1 MPEASTADRKI
12 SLITGA
18 SRGIG
23 AATALKLAANGSD
36 IIVNY
41 RSKGSRAEE
50 VVSGVEQL
58 GRRAISIQADLTN
71 PSDVER
77 MLDKVGQV
85 FGRLDVLILNASG
98 GLEKGKAED
107 YAMLLNHDAQLQTAR
122 LATKLMGSGGRIVF
136 VTSHWAHFYGEKPV
150 LPGYELVARSKHA
163 GEQALR
169 GYTSELDSLG
179 ISLVVISGDAI
190 EGTITLRLLKRSNP
204 GLIQHCKNER
214 GLLPTVQEF
223 ADVIATAAL
232 NEALSS
238 GHTIFVGTT
247 D

>member
-1 MPEASTADRKI
+1 MLERSTANRKI

-23 AATALKLAANGSD
+23 AATALKLAASGSD

-41 RSKGSRAEE
+41 RSKSARAEE
-50 VVSGVEQL
+50 VVSAVEQL

-71 PSDVER
+71 PNDVER
-77 MLDKVGQV
+77 MLDQVGQV

-107 YAMLLNHDAQLQTAR
+107 YAMLLNQDAQLHTAR
-122 LATKLMGSGGRIVF
+122 SATRLMGSGGRIVF

-169 GYTSELDSLG
+169 AYASELDSRG

-190 EGTITLRLLKRSNP
+190 EGTITLRLLERSNP
-204 GLIQHCKNER
+204 GLREQHKSET
-214 GLLPTVQEF
+214 GLLPTLQEF
-223 ADVIATAAL
+223 ADVIVEAAL
-232 NEALSS
+232 NEDLSS

>member
-1 MPEASTADRKI
+1 MPEASAANRKI

-18 SRGIG
+18 SRGVG
-23 AATALKLAANGSD
+23 AATALKLAASGSD

-41 RSKGSRAEE
+41 RSKGSRAED

-58 GRRAISIQADLTN
+58 GRRAMSIQADLTN
-71 PSDVER
+71 PNDVER
-77 MLDKVGQV
+77 MLGEVARV

-107 YAMLLNHDAQLQTAR
+107 YAMVLNHDAQLLTAR
-122 LATKLMGSGGRIVF
+122 SATKLMSSGGRIVF

-150 LPGYELVARSKHA
+150 FPGYELVAESKHA
-163 GEQALR
+163 GERALR
-169 GYTSELDSLG
+169 GYASELDSRG

-190 EGTITLRLLKRSNP
+190 EGTITLRLLERSNP
-204 GLIQHCKNER
+204 GLLEHYKSET

-223 ADVIATAAL
+223 ADVIAEAAL
-232 NEALSS
+232 NENLSS
-238 GHTIFVGTT
+238 GQTIFVGTT
-247 D
+247 E